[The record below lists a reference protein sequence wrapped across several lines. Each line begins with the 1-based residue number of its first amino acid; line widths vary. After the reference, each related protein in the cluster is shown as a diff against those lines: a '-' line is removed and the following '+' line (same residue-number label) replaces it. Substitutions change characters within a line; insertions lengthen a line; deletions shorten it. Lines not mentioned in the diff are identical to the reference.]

1 MKAIKILGALLFA
14 TATLSAQNNPFSFV
28 KDGVHWVE
36 RFSTED
42 GEPERIGLINPEYQ
56 LFHYS
61 IKEETEINGITY
73 KKVFRDDNCWVNLR
87 QDENRIVYYCTDK
100 AKVEHVLYHFNWDDP
115 DYLHATDEYGDDFT
129 MEALGSG
136 EMVLADGNSYPYV
149 KVEYWHPHYSHSKE
163 LRFIRGIGLTQGL
176 LEHIKRVEPDC
187 YCYNDLVNLYD
198 GDKLIYQNP
207 LFTEQGEI
215 ATGISPVKA
224 GNNLSVLTYEGEAIF
239 TLKNLSDKDKTVL
252 SVYNEKGKELADK
265 KMSNGSFA
273 LQNLPA
279 GVYIY
284 SLEVGA
290 ELKEKGKFVITR

>member
-14 TATLSAQNNPFSFV
+14 IATLSAQNNPFSFV

-42 GEPERIGLINPEYQ
+42 GAPERIGLINPEYE
-56 LFHYS
+56 LNHYS
-61 IKEETEINGITY
+61 IEGEIEKDGVAY
-73 KKVFRDDNCWVNLR
+73 KKVFWDNTLYLYLR
-87 QDENRIVYYCTDK
+87 QDENGTVYYRTDK
-100 AKVEHVLYHFNWDDP
+100 MDRDYVLYHFNWDDP
-115 DYLHATDEYGDDFT
+115 DYLHATDEFGTDFS

-149 KVEYWHPHYSHSKE
+149 KVEYLRPNYSHSKD
-163 LRFIRGIGLTQGL
+163 LRFIRGIGLTQGFY
-176 LEHIKRVEPDC
+176 EHVNRAFFDC

-198 GDKLIYQNP
+198 GDKLVYQNP

-224 GNNLSVLTYEGEAIF
+224 ENNLSVLTYEGEAIF

-252 SVYNEKGKELADK
+252 SVYNEKGEELADK
-265 KMSNGSFA
+265 RMSNGSFA
-273 LQNLPA
+273 LQNLPT

-284 SLEVGA
+284 SLKVGS

>member
-14 TATLSAQNNPFSFV
+14 TATLSAQNNSFSFV

-36 RFSTED
+36 RFSTEE
-42 GEPERIGLINPEYQ
+42 GEPERIGQINPEYQ
-56 LFHYS
+56 LNHYS
-61 IKEETEINGITY
+61 IKGETEINGVTY
-73 KKVFRDDNCWVNLR
+73 KKVLRNDNSLLNLR
-87 QDENRIVYYCTDK
+87 QGENGIVYYRTDK
-100 AKVEHVLYHFNWDDP
+100 MDRDYVLYHFNWDDP
-115 DYLHATDEYGDDFT
+115 DYLHATDQLGKDFS

-149 KVEYWHPHYSHSKE
+149 KVEYFHPHYSHSKD
-163 LRFIRGIGLTQGL
+163 LRFIRGIGLTQGIF
-176 LEHIKRVEPDC
+176 EHINRASPDC

-224 GNNLSVLTYEGEAIF
+224 ENNLSVLTYEGEAIF

-252 SVYNEKGKELADK
+252 SVYNEKGEELADK
-265 KMSNGSFA
+265 RMSNGSFA
-273 LQNLPA
+273 LQNLPT

-284 SLEVGA
+284 SLKVGS